1 MQKNEL
7 IKEITQRECRS
18 GLFDIKINDVGV
30 YNYINRSI
38 LRKML
43 DYHNFGLNYKNPN
56 VNNKE
61 RKKNLRKSFCQLLS
75 LFVHCKK
82 YENII
87 RSFERVDFING
98 SYVDKFTD
106 PLVDYTDIGKNCLI
120 LEHGRSG
127 RHLTPRCHFEKIIYT
142 DIIYWLAWKFISIRK
157 KRFYKKHSDEIDLLF
172 SKIESTFPEIE
183 INKDTL
189 FTTIVRS
196 CFITSCYKRLFK
208 RVKAKSFFA
217 PSRASFKHIIPAAK
231 TQGLKVYEL
240 QHGLTYANTLTYT
253 GFHDPLFTP
262 DFFLSFGKIHSA
274 CCYGIEPERII
285 EIGWGF
291 ERYFKD
297 KQEKSSHNNVL
308 VISDPD
314 VSRKVISVVCKLAES
329 NPDIIFNLRPHPLEI
344 LDTNTLSNLS
354 KIKNI
359 VINDNLENI
368 AVVLMRFDCVLGVNS
383 TVLYEALAFK
393 KKVGRLD
400 MEGLDIKFLDEEDK
414 KYFYMISDEKSF
426 IEFINS
432 PFGEKPSLNIYT
444 PFNPETINK
453 LLM

>member
-1 MQKNEL
+1 M
-7 IKEITQRECRS
+7 
-18 GLFDIKINDVGV
+18 
-30 YNYINRSI
+30 
-38 LRKML
+38 
-43 DYHNFGLNYKNPN
+43 
-56 VNNKE
+56 
-61 RKKNLRKSFCQLLS
+61 
-75 LFVHCKK
+75 
-82 YENII
+82 
-87 RSFERVDFING
+87 
-98 SYVDKFTD
+98 
-106 PLVDYTDIGKNCLI
+106 
-120 LEHGRSG
+120 
-127 RHLTPRCHFEKIIYT
+127 
-142 DIIYWLAWKFISIRK
+142 
-157 KRFYKKHSDEIDLLF
+157 
-172 SKIESTFPEIE
+172 
-183 INKDTL
+183 
-189 FTTIVRS
+189 
-196 CFITSCYKRLFK
+196 
-208 RVKAKSFFA
+208 
-217 PSRASFKHIIPAAK
+217 
-231 TQGLKVYEL
+231 